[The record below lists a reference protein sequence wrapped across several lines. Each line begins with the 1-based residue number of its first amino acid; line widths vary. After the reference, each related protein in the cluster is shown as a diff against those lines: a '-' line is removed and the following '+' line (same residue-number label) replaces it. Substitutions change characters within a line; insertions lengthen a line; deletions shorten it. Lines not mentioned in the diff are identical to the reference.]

1 MVARCME
8 GAIEWLLGAWR
19 AHEGYTK
26 GAQRTCKGCGRGME
40 WLLGVQR
47 GNRVVTRCRQG
58 MQRVHEGTWRACGE
72 HSPSVHLATIP
83 YPSTHPPCALCTP
96 SMYLA
101 MTPFPLC
108 TPSNHSISLL
118 TPSMHLPC
126 VLRVPSN
133 HSIFHS
139 THLVTIPY
147 PSGC

>member
-1 MVARCME
+1 MEWLLGVWRVHRQHTDGAWTGAQRGNGVVVRCTEGRMEWLIGAWRVCKGGYGMVARCME

-83 YPSTHPPCALCTP
+83 YPPHILHVPSAHPPCT
-96 SMYLA
+96 
-101 MTPFPLC
+101 
-108 TPSNHSISLL
+108 
-118 TPSMHLPC
+118 
-126 VLRVPSN
+126 
-133 HSIFHS
+133 
-139 THLVTIPY
+139 
-147 PSGC
+147 